1 MNQRHQF
8 LERFITV
15 KDDEVISYENMNTCL
30 LTVTVCFC
38 VFSVLE
44 VTCYF
49 LYLNIVSIDLVSIPD
64 SGPNETRGIGIKLT
78 IFIKFHP
85 WIKIL
90 RGKVIDQNTD
100 DSSKDSVVKEEK
112 KIGDNFYFCIY

>member
-44 VTCYF
+44 VTCYY
-49 LYLNIVSIDLVSIPD
+49 LYLNIVSIDLD
-64 SGPNETRGIGIKLT
+64 SGPNETQGIGIKLT

-112 KIGDNFYFCIY
+112 KIGDYFYFFIY

>member
-1 MNQRHQF
+1 MLF
-8 LERFITV
+8 SLLEHSEYRFG
-15 KDDEVISYENMNTCL
+15 
-30 LTVTVCFC
+30 
-38 VFSVLE
+38 
-44 VTCYF
+44 
-49 LYLNIVSIDLVSIPD
+49 LY
-64 SGPNETRGIGIKLT
+64 SGPNETQGIGIKLT

-112 KIGDNFYFCIY
+112 KIGDNFYFFIY